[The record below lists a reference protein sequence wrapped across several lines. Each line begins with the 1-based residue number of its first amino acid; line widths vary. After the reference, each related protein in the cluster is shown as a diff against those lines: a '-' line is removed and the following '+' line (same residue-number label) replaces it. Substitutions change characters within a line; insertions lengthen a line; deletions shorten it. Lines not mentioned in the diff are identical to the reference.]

1 MKASD
6 AGIALI
12 KEFEG
17 FRESVYKD
25 VGGLPTIGYGHL
37 VHVGELFGTLTE
49 AEATALL
56 CCDLEI
62 AEACIEAAVDVDL
75 QQCQFDALC
84 ALVFNIGCSNF
95 KRSTLLQKLN
105 RGDYIGA
112 SEEMPKWSRVGL
124 NQVAGL
130 LRRREAEKA
139 MFLSA

>member
-17 FRESVYKD
+17 FRASVYGD

-37 VHVGELFGTLTE
+37 MHVGEVFDTLTE
-49 AEATALL
+49 SEATALL
-56 CCDLEI
+56 CSDLEV
-62 AEACIEAAVDVDL
+62 AEACIEAAVDVEL

-84 ALVFNIGCSNF
+84 AFVFNVGCSNF

-105 RGDYIGA
+105 RADYTGA
-112 SEEMPKWSRVGL
+112 ADEIPKWSRVGL

-130 LRRREAEKA
+130 LRRREAERA